1 VEAGR
6 GQGKERQRLACLASF
21 ASGQLASYR
30 EKRERMG
37 EAAPPAARPHA
48 RTARG
53 ACPTGPANNSSSEG
67 PVTDARPLTFSHA

>member
-1 VEAGR
+1 
-6 GQGKERQRLACLASF
+6 
-21 ASGQLASYR
+21 
-30 EKRERMG
+30 MG